1 MVSIFSKSKLLNC
14 SPSGASVETN
24 IATISRTAHEQHIYI
39 IYSLYCESHLL
50 EIETEKLCGDAQL
63 PSLISVLAPGKEE
76 LWRAVPA
83 WDHYLYQSNTAARV
97 TCTT

>member
-39 IYSLYCESHLL
+39 IYSLLQVTFIGNRNREVVRRCPA
-50 EIETEKLCGDAQL
+50 AQSYL
-63 PSLISVLAPGKEE
+63 SLGSG
-76 LWRAVPA
+76 
-83 WDHYLYQSNTAARV
+83 
-97 TCTT
+97 